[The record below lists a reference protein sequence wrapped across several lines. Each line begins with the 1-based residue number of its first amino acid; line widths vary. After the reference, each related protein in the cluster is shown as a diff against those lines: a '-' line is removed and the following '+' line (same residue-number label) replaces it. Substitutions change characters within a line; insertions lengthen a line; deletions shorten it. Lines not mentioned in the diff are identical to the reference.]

1 MGCAP
6 DMLPGYR
13 PVAYPEFMK
22 KYGAVWHAELSEKPG
37 LNLFEMIEAAEK
49 GTLRAM
55 YVMGE
60 NPVCNIPNSGRVEK
74 AFKNLDFLIVQDIF
88 LTETAKLADVVL
100 PALGWGEKDG
110 TFTNMERRIQRV
122 KKSVQREG
130 MEDWKIVAEIAKNM
144 GYRMDYSKAEEVFHE
159 IAKVSPLYRDLT
171 YEDIEKGENIYP
183 YKGEPLRDV
192 KEDIQIDTSAVSAA
206 AGKLYLKV
214 ERPLF
219 HSGTMSTHAASL
231 MNIYPHA
238 VARIGAG
245 RAKMLSLTE
254 GDVVTV
260 RSKAGSLSLFI
271 AIEKAGDDLSVTIS
285 NNFESKGAFRL
296 ADYTLDQVTKA
307 PCIDAVEISI
317 DKVTA

>member
-1 MGCAP
+1 
-6 DMLPGYR
+6 
-13 PVAYPEFMK
+13 
-22 KYGAVWHAELSEKPG
+22 
-37 LNLFEMIEAAEK
+37 
-49 GTLRAM
+49 
-55 YVMGE
+55 
-60 NPVCNIPNSGRVEK
+60 
-74 AFKNLDFLIVQDIF
+74 
-88 LTETAKLADVVL
+88 
-100 PALGWGEKDG
+100 
-110 TFTNMERRIQRV
+110 MERRVQRV

-144 GYRMDYSKAEEVFHE
+144 GYRMDYTRAEEVFHE
-159 IAKVSPLYRDLT
+159 MAKVSPLYRDLT

-192 KEDIQIDTSAVSAA
+192 KEDIQVDTSAVSAS

-231 MNIYPHA
+231 TNIYPHA

-254 GDVVTV
+254 GDVVNI
-260 RSKAGSLSLFI
+260 RSKSGSLALFI
-271 AIEKAGDDLSVTIS
+271 AIEKAGDDSSVTIS

-317 DKVTA
+317 EKVTA